1 MKKLMVLMSAFLLL
15 CGCTKA
21 QEEKTPEPVP
31 AEEEEIDTEEKTMIL
46 KINNQTVDVTWEDNR
61 STEALQLLA
70 KNTLTVSMSMYGGW
84 EQVGSIGQRLPS
96 DDTQQTA
103 QPGDIMLF
111 ASDQIVLFY
120 GNNSWAYTKLGTMN
134 LSNDELRDLLGNGDV
149 TLTLSLE

>member
-31 AEEEEIDTEEKTMIL
+31 AEKEEIDTEEKTMIL

-61 STEALQLLA
+61 STEALSLLA
-70 KNTLTVSMSMYGGW
+70 ENTLTVSMSMYGGW

>member
-1 MKKLMVLMSAFLLL
+1 MKRLIILMSAFLLL

-31 AEEEEIDTEEKTMIL
+31 AEKEEIDTEEKTMIL
-46 KINNQTVDVTWEDNR
+46 KINDQTVDVTWEDNR
-61 STEALQLLA
+61 STEALSLLA
-70 KNTLTVSMSMYGGW
+70 ENTLTVSMSMYGGW

-103 QPGDIMLF
+103 QPGDIMLY

>member
-31 AEEEEIDTEEKTMIL
+31 AEKEEIDTEEKTMIL

-61 STEALQLLA
+61 STEALSLLA
-70 KNTLTVSMSMYGGW
+70 ENTLTVSMSMYGGW

-103 QPGDIMLF
+103 QPGDIMLY

-120 GNNSWAYTKLGTMN
+120 GDNSWAYTKLGTMN

>member
-21 QEEKTPEPVP
+21 QEGKTPEPVP

-103 QPGDIMLF
+103 QPGDIMLY

>member
-1 MKKLMVLMSAFLLL
+1 MSAFLLL

-31 AEEEEIDTEEKTMIL
+31 AEKEEIDTEEKTMIL

-61 STEALQLLA
+61 STEALSLLA
-70 KNTLTVSMSMYGGW
+70 ENTLTVSMSMYGGW

-103 QPGDIMLF
+103 QPGDIMLY